1 MICLLIE
8 NFESHLHKA
17 LAVVQVGAIWI
28 ELEKHNEHAVPTL
41 ALYKWASPCQDVK
54 LRFSLGWVLVKQN
67 CIFCLDIYTDWFVT
81 FLKLVHWK
89 MDKTNS

>member
-54 LRFSLGWVLVKQN
+54 QVLFGMGTSKTKLHLLFRYLYWLI
-67 CIFCLDIYTDWFVT
+67 CYISKTCA
-81 FLKLVHWK
+81 LK
-89 MDKTNS
+89 DG

>member
-54 LRFSLGWVLVKQN
+54 LIQVLFGMGTSKTKLYLLFRYLYWLI
-67 CIFCLDIYTDWFVT
+67 CYISKTRA
-81 FLKLVHWK
+81 LK
-89 MDKTNS
+89 DG